1 MNRKRLVASGFGL
14 GRLPVAPGTWG
25 SAPVA
30 VVFALM
36 CYIGAGVWG
45 TTAVMVGL
53 AVFGSVACVLFA
65 PAAIEATGKKDPRE
79 VVVDEVAGQAVT
91 FIGISA
97 VGANQILITAVLG
110 FLLFRFFDIVK
121 PFPARKAEKLPDGW
135 GVLADDLVVGVYTA
149 IVLQICVRLVVAG

>member
-14 GRLPVAPGTWG
+14 GKLPVAPGTWG

-30 VVFALM
+30 VIFALM
-36 CYIGAGVWG
+36 CWLGAGVWG
-45 TTAVMVGL
+45 TAVLMVVL

-65 PAAIEATGKKDPRE
+65 PAAIEATGNKDPRE

-110 FLLFRFFDIVK
+110 FLLFRVFDIVK
-121 PFPARKAEKLPDGW
+121 HFPARKVEKLPDGW
-135 GVLADDLVVGVYTA
+135 GVLADDLVAGIYAA
-149 IVLQICVRLVVAG
+149 IVLQICIRFFIVI

>member
-1 MNRKRLVASGFGL
+1 MKRLIASCFGL
-14 GRLPVAPGTWG
+14 GKLPVAPGTWG

-30 VVFALM
+30 VIFALM
-36 CYIGAGVWG
+36 CWLGAGVLG

-53 AVFGSVACVLFA
+53 AVFGCATCVLFA

-91 FIGISA
+91 FIGISV

-110 FLLFRFFDIVK
+110 FLLFRVFDIVK

-135 GVLADDLVVGVYTA
+135 GVLADDLVAGIYAA
-149 IVLQICVRLVVAG
+149 IVLQICIRLVVAG

>member
-1 MNRKRLVASGFGL
+1 MNRKRLIASGFGL

-45 TTAVMVGL
+45 TAVVMVGL

-135 GVLADDLVVGVYTA
+135 GVLADDLVTGIYAA